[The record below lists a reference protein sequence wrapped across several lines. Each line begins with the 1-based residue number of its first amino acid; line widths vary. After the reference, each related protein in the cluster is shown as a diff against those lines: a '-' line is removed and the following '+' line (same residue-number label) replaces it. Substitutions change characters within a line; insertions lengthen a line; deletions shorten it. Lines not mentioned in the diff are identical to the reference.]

1 MFERYFEKRKQ
12 RRILE
17 QKNKEFI
24 KRQYQRRVDELVRE
38 LGRESESSL
47 KASSRHLRQ
56 FRRVLL
62 DRFQQARTEPA
73 QAHFQRMLEIA
84 DEEVRKIET
93 LLKQSSSASIDT
105 QAALGEKLASDPL
118 LSLGLKPEARA
129 RATSLA
135 GIDPQT
141 VNAAK
146 QFSADLIGIQSGGL
160 SADLLRSINNE
171 IRLGIL
177 GGKAPQDSIEA
188 IARILKDDGP
198 FFGRAERIFRTEG
211 LRIESLVEQASAEV
225 LDKVIP
231 MVKIWNWSGVSRT
244 GHREADGQKVPVD
257 KKFKVRSE
265 LGEPFEFL
273 EFPRDPRAS
282 ARNTVN
288 CGCFMTVE
296 PDFDKIERFLEA
308 A

>member
-1 MFERYFEKRKQ
+1 MFEWYFEKRKQ
-12 RRILE
+12 ARVLE

-24 KRQYQRRVDELVRE
+24 KREYQRRVDAIVRE
-38 LGRESESSL
+38 LGRENENSL
-47 KASSRHLRQ
+47 KAAGRHLRQ

-73 QAHFQRMLEIA
+73 QIHYERMVEIA
-84 DEEVRKIET
+84 NEEVRKIET
-93 LLKQSSSASIDT
+93 LLKQSSSATIDA

-118 LSLGLKPEARA
+118 LSLGLKPEVRA

-135 GIDPQT
+135 GVDPQT

-160 SADLLRSINNE
+160 SADLLRSVNNE
-171 IRLGIL
+171 IQLGIL
-177 GGKAPQDSIEA
+177 GGKTPQQAIEK
-188 IARILKDDGP
+188 IAEILKDDGP

-211 LRIESLVEQASAEV
+211 LRIESLVEQSSAEI

-244 GHREADGQKVPVD
+244 GHRQADGQKVPVD
-257 KKFKVRSE
+257 KKFKVRPE
-265 LGEPFEFL
+265 LGEAAEFM

-296 PDFDKIERFLEA
+296 PDFEKIERFLEA

>member
-1 MFERYFEKRKQ
+1 MRVQ
-12 RRILE
+12 E
-17 QKNKEFI
+17 QKDREFI
-24 KRQYQRRVDELVRE
+24 KRQYRRRVDALVRE

-47 KASSRHLRQ
+47 RTSGRHLRQ

-73 QAHFQRMLEIA
+73 QAHFERMVEITN
-84 DEEVRKIET
+84 EEVRKIET
-93 LLKQSSSASIDT
+93 LLKQSSGAAIEK
-105 QAALGEKLASDPL
+105 QAEIGSRLASDPL

-129 RATSLA
+129 RATSIA
-135 GIDPQT
+135 GVDPQT

-160 SADLLRSINNE
+160 SADLLRSINSE
-171 IRLGIL
+171 IQLGIL
-177 GGKAPQDSIEA
+177 GGKTPQQSIEK
-188 IARILKDDGP
+188 IAEILKDDGP

-211 LRIESLVEQASAEV
+211 LRIESLVEQASAEL

-231 MVKIWNWSGVSRT
+231 MVKIWHWSGVSRT
-244 GHREADGQKVPVD
+244 GHREAGIKQEKVPVN
-257 KKFKVRSE
+257 KKFKVRPE
-265 LGEPFEFL
+265 LGEPFELL

-282 ARNTVN
+282 ARNTIN

-296 PDFDKIERFLEA
+296 PDFDKLEGLLEA